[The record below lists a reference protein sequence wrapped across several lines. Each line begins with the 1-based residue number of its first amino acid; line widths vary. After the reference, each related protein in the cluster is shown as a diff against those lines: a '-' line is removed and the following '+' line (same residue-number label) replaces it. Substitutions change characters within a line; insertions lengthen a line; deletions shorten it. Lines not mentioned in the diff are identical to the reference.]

1 MNDSSPLEPIFAL
14 GLAAASASLSES
26 TGAQLTPNGFR
37 VRLAADFPDVAE
49 ADHVDVV
56 AGVAQ
61 RFNGSLRGTAVFTM
75 EPEGALALSRSVADT
90 SEPAQVISTF
100 VDLASGVLADL
111 LRTAGQAMHGG
122 PVEFDPASLREDS
135 RVAIV
140 IGTHAPGDTVIA
152 TLGLAV
158 ELDREAYSAH
168 LDLLFEPKLLAG
180 DWTAREDR

>member
-1 MNDSSPLEPIFAL
+1 
-14 GLAAASASLSES
+14 
-26 TGAQLTPNGFR
+26 
-37 VRLAADFPDVAE
+37 
-49 ADHVDVV
+49 
-56 AGVAQ
+56 
-61 RFNGSLRGTAVFTM
+61 M
-75 EPEGALALSRSVADT
+75 EPEGALALSRSIADT

-111 LRTAGQAMHGG
+111 LRTAGQATHGG